1 MRPTP
6 LILAPARW
14 QPATAAPCRAAPR
27 LVALLHAA
35 PLSAALL
42 VAAPLPAALVVAAP
56 AAAQSGSLGNLP
68 QAPLPPQRTAP
79 PPQTNLPPMRQGP
92 APQAGVP
99 RDKPPPLGGAG
110 PGPGFAQPPQGPVQP
125 PQAFGPPP
133 RLPGQQQAAL
143 PRDKPPP
150 LGAALPG
157 PGPQAGPA
165 PGGRPGQRQMVS
177 SGTGFVV
184 APRQIMTNQH
194 VVEGCAAMTA
204 RLPGGQE
211 IAATVIA
218 ADTQRDLALLRADA
232 DVGPVLPFRR
242 AAELRRGESV
252 VTYGFPLA
260 GLLSSGPT
268 LTTGDVSALAGLG
281 DNARQIQ
288 ISAPVQQGNSGGPLL
303 DLRGHVVGV
312 IVSKLN
318 AQRVAQ
324 ATGDIPQNVNFAVKH
339 TEAVDF
345 MREHGVQPQLEDA
358 GTLRTAAE
366 IGEVAHA
373 STLFLRCLR

>member
-1 MRPTP
+1 MRSTP
-6 LILAPARW
+6 LAIALASLL
-14 QPATAAPCRAAPR
+14 AAVP
-27 LVALLHAA
+27 
-35 PLSAALL
+35 
-42 VAAPLPAALVVAAP
+42 VAAQKP
-56 AAAQSGSLGNLP
+56 SGSLGNLP
-68 QAPLPPQRTAP
+68 PPQ
-79 PPQTNLPPMRQGP
+79 QP
-92 APQAGVP
+92 APQLQ
-99 RDKPPPLGGAG
+99 R
-110 PGPGFAQPPQGPVQP
+110 PGPQV
-125 PQAFGPPP
+125 
-133 RLPGQQQAAL
+133 AL

-150 LGAALPG
+150 LGGPARPPAFGQPGPGLPQPGFGLPG
-157 PGPQAGPA
+157 PGFGQPQQPPPGQMAALPRNKPPPLGATGPGQAAA
-165 PGGRPGQRQMVS
+165 PGQGGAPPAQRRQVS

-194 VVEGCAAMTA
+194 VVDGCTAMTA

-218 ADTQRDLALLRADA
+218 ADTQRDLALLRTDADA
-232 DVGPVLPFRR
+232 GPVLPFRR
-242 AAELRRGESV
+242 AAEMRRGESV

-318 AQRVAQ
+318 AQRIAQ

-345 MREHGVQPQLEDA
+345 MREHGVQPQLEET
-358 GTLRTAAE
+358 GTMRTAAE
-366 IGEVAHA
+366 IGELAHA

>member
-1 MRPTP
+1 MRSTP
-6 LILAPARW
+6 PALALAS
-14 QPATAAPCRAAPR
+14 
-27 LVALLHAA
+27 LL
-35 PLSAALL
+35 AALP
-42 VAAPLPAALVVAAP
+42 VAAQKP
-56 AAAQSGSLGNLP
+56 SGSLGNLP
-68 QAPLPPQRTAP
+68 PPAQVAP
-79 PPQTNLPPMRQGP
+79 PPQRPGP
-92 APQAGVP
+92 APQV
-99 RDKPPPLGGAG
+99 
-110 PGPGFAQPPQGPVQP
+110 
-125 PQAFGPPP
+125 
-133 RLPGQQQAAL
+133 AL

-150 LGAALPG
+150 LGGTTRPPGFGQPGPGVGQPPQGFGQAPQAPPGQMAALPRSKPPPLGATG
-157 PGPQAGPA
+157 PGQAAA
-165 PGGRPGQRQMVS
+165 PGQGATPPGPRRQVS

-194 VVEGCAAMTA
+194 VVDGCAAMTA
-204 RLPGGQE
+204 RLPNGQE

-218 ADTQRDLALLRADA
+218 ADTQRDLALLRTDADA
-232 DVGPVLPFRR
+232 GPVLPFRR
-242 AAELRRGESV
+242 AAEMRRGEAV

-268 LTTGDVSALAGLG
+268 LTTGDVSALAGIE
-281 DNARQIQ
+281 DNPRQIQ

-318 AQRVAQ
+318 AQRIAQ

-345 MREHGVQPQLEDA
+345 MREHGVQPLLE
-358 GTLRTAAE
+358 GTGTVRTAAE